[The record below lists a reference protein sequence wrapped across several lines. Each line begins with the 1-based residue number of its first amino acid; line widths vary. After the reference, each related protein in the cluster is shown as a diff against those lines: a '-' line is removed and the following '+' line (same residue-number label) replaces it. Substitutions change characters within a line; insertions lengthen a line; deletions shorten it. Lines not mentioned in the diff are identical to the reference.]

1 MEEVF
6 NRFLGK
12 AQTNEN
18 IIYLFGGSN
27 LSGSQSVSQFIGNNY
42 DPENP
47 PLIVAQ
53 SLENAN
59 KKEAL
64 FDSKYIICPLCKQSS
79 IIKMKDFKINLS
91 ECKLGHE
98 VSKITLDKF
107 EEGQKIDYETIICQ
121 TCNKKRIDAFEHKFY
136 TCLSCGKDIC
146 PFCKPKH
153 AQHNVIDYEK
163 KVYYC
168 LTHGENFTKYCLTC
182 KKNICISCENAHRT
196 HETKSFGEMMPDKE
210 VKKEK
215 IERLLADPLF
225 TNVWKKLTASPKWAT
240 KTPAQ
245 VQFELESLSGFE
257 PDEATALAQNAFEKQ
272 WWNIVH
278 PDSSKKI
285 VEKVRK
291 ERPKPLVINP
301 PKPRG
306 PEPSP
311 EELARKNRASLVS
324 MAHQFYEEV
333 KKEKRI
339 KAIADLP
346 VAEVFDHLLELGL
359 IAPTEEQLEAVKKE
373 ESTKGQYAAKR
384 KLLEQIFTAW
394 EAEGRELS
402 LPSE

>member
-1 MEEVF
+1 MKKVLKDGPF
-6 NRFLGK
+6 NRISRDVIKDKHLSLKAKGLLTLILGLPDDWIFTIAGLQEFVQEGREALLSTMRELIEK
-12 AQTNEN
+12 GYAVRETTRAENGRFCPDDYSFSETPFSFSPQT
-18 IIYLFGGSN
+18 
-27 LSGSQSVSQFIGNNY
+27 
-42 DPENP
+42 ENP
-47 PLIVAQ
+47 STDITAEDMRDTESP
-53 SLENAN
+53 
-59 KKEAL
+59 EAEKPQQL
-64 FDSKYIICPLCKQSS
+64 RS
-79 IIKMKDFKINLS
+79 IES
-91 ECKLGHE
+91 
-98 VSKITLDKF
+98 
-107 EEGQKIDYETIICQ
+107 
-121 TCNKKRIDAFEHKFY
+121 
-136 TCLSCGKDIC
+136 
-146 PFCKPKH
+146 
-153 AQHNVIDYEK
+153 
-163 KVYYC
+163 
-168 LTHGENFTKYCLTC
+168 
-182 KKNICISCENAHRT
+182 ISN
-196 HETKSFGEMMPDKE
+196 PI
-210 VKKEK
+210 KKEK

-301 PKPRG
+301 PKPRE

-359 IAPTEEQLEAVKKE
+359 IAPAEEQLEAVKKE